1 MGCPHSSETTVLH
14 DLLYALTNL
23 VLRLSWRGSYY
34 AGISLFGSKR
44 SFFIIN
50 AQIMRAILFANAMAA
65 TFVGLR
71 SSNLTNQG

>member
-1 MGCPHSSETTVLH
+1 MVCPHSSETTVLH

-23 VLRLSWRGSYY
+23 VSRQLSRGSIY
-34 AGISLFGSKR
+34 AGINFFGSKR

-50 AQIMRAILFANAMAA
+50 AQIMRAILLANAIAA

-71 SSNLTNQG
+71 SSNLTNHG